1 MLKAFKYTLSPNI
14 KQQMVLNKT
23 FGCVRYFWNK
33 QVELFNSYNKDSNPI
48 VNFKTSTEIRKENGW
63 MLEVSAAAIQQKVI
77 AHAQLHGWKMSMI
90 SKEAHPCPVPD
101 ICGRTLYDAYLGKKV
116 GAGSIAIIERFFAN
130 LNKEQIILDDN

>member
-63 MLEVSAAAIQQKVI
+63 MLEVSAAAIQQKEMDFKEFKT
-77 AHAQLHGWKMSMI
+77 QLFNAKRK
-90 SKEAHPCPVPD
+90 SKIGFPKFKKKSNRQSYRLPNQKFKIVN
-101 ICGRTLYDAYLGKKV
+101 GKLQLEKI
-116 GAGSIAIIERFFAN
+116 G
-130 LNKEQIILDDN
+130 